1 LAITLIFEVEGFMSA
16 KNESKRQGNF
26 FDTCSQCKTS
36 WSCCHETTPPVTD
49 TRRKIIDAFLA
60 ENNIRIKNPFVKTDY
75 VFPRLDKDGYCVFHD
90 KKTRKCLVHAV
101 KPETC
106 VAGPITFDINVR
118 TGKIEWFIKMKKI
131 CALAG
136 LVRQDSIMLQ
146 IHLGS
151 AKKEISRLV
160 KELDSGALSAILKKD
175 EPETLKID
183 ENTIGEN
190 VTSKIARD

>member
-1 LAITLIFEVEGFMSA
+1 MSLIFKVEKLMA
-16 KNESKRQGNF
+16 VKNESKRQENF
-26 FDTCSQCKTS
+26 FDTCSQCRTH

-49 TRRKIIDAFLA
+49 TRRKIIETFLT
-60 ENNIRIKNPFVKTDY
+60 ENNIRIKNPFVKTEY
-75 VFPRLDKDGYCVFHD
+75 VFPRLDKDGYCIFHD
-90 KKTRKCLVHAV
+90 KKTRRCLVHAA

-106 VAGPITFDINVR
+106 VAGPITFDINFR

-136 LVRQDSIMLQ
+136 RIYHDHAILQ

-160 KELDSGALSAILKKD
+160 KELDSGALCAILKKD
-175 EPETLKID
+175 EPETFKID

-190 VTSKIARD
+190 VTSKIAQD